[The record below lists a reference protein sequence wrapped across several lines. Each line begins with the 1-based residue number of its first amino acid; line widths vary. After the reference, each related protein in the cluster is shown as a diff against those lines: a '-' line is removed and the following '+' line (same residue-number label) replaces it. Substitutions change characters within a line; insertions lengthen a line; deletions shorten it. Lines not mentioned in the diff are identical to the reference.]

1 MIKPPNDAVDVVAVA
16 TPLPPSSGPR
26 GGRPAASHPARSMP
40 VLLAAVSQMLAATV
54 FQLSAQDRPASVPVV
69 QGPAED
75 NALSWR
81 FEQRWL
87 VGGYADTLLGGISPF
102 TPANVDVDG
111 PGNVYV
117 LQARQARV
125 VILSGRD
132 ATLVA
137 TVGRR
142 GAGPGELQ
150 NARSLAVSGDSVLA
164 VYDSMRGFVRW
175 HLPTMSPQALD
186 RAQAITVADNMM
198 IASDGFVY
206 AEMEFLPGGAE
217 AEEMGMPHLTWRAG
231 DETRRI
237 MSGSVIGMPV
247 VAFPTCGLEGL
258 VTYRLF
264 SPTMPWH
271 DHGVRLAVASDRE
284 YSIHVFDELRPTMD
298 IQRPIEARRVNRAM
312 ALREAEGRAVWRGC
326 EVSAD
331 EAVGTLGFNEYLQAV
346 ARVAVAPDGGL
357 WALRGM
363 VNDERHLIDVFAND
377 GEYMGTLPPDSP
389 FPIAF
394 VSSDRILVGS
404 ADDVGVPTL
413 AAYDV
418 NR

>member
-1 MIKPPNDAVDVVAVA
+1 
-16 TPLPPSSGPR
+16 
-26 GGRPAASHPARSMP
+26 MP

-54 FQLSAQDRPASVPVV
+54 FHLPAQHRPASVPVV
-69 QGPAED
+69 QGPVED

-87 VGGYADTLLGGISPF
+87 VGGYADTLLGGDAPF
-102 TPANVDVDG
+102 TPAKVDVDG
-111 PGNVYV
+111 SGNVYV
-117 LQARQARV
+117 LQTLQARV
-125 VILSGRD
+125 VVLSGRD

-142 GAGPGELQ
+142 GAGPGEMQ
-150 NARSLAVSGDSVLA
+150 NARSLAVGGDSVLA
-164 VYDSMRGFVRW
+164 VYDGMRGFVRW

-186 RAQAITVADNMM
+186 RAQAITLPDNMM
-198 IASDGFVY
+198 VANDGFVHT
-206 AEMEFLPGGAE
+206 EMEFLPGDEE
-217 AEEMGMPHLTWRAG
+217 AEQMGMSHLTWRAG
-231 DETRRI
+231 DEARQI
-237 MSGSVIGMPV
+237 MSGSVVGMPV
-247 VAFPTCGLEGL
+247 VEFPTCGLEGL

-271 DHGVRLAVASDRE
+271 DHGVRLAIASERE
-284 YSIHVFDELRPTMD
+284 YAIHVFDELAPSLEIR
-298 IQRPIEARRVNRAM
+298 RPIEARRVSRAM

-331 EAVGTLGFNEYLQAV
+331 EAVGTLGFNQYLQAI
-346 ARVAVAPDGGL
+346 ARVAVAPDGGI
-357 WALRGM
+357 WALRGV
-363 VNDERHLIDVFAND
+363 VNDEQRLIDVFAKD

-404 ADDVGVPTL
+404 ADDVGVSTL